1 MLFTKEILARA
12 ILGMRA
18 VGSVAILYRLQSTAT
33 RTWVEEEYQRTENE
47 LGEGEMVQVKR
58 MSWRATVFH

>member
-1 MLFTKEILARA
+1 MPLIKEILPRA
-12 ILGMRA
+12 ILDMRA
-18 VGSVAILYRLQSTAT
+18 IGCVAPLYRLHSTAT

-47 LGEGEMVQVKR
+47 LGGGEMLEVKR